1 MRISELAE
9 STGVPVHTLKY
20 YLREGILMP
29 GRTVSRTRADY
40 GPEHV
45 ERVRL
50 VRALVEQG
58 GVAIAGVRAILEA
71 LDAPPPSRHDL
82 LGVAACA
89 MPTTAADHAVDP
101 EAVAVVDGLGWHVAP
116 DSPAIRSLS
125 AALQRRATRPGSG
138 CRPGCCATTQRRCA
152 ASPRSTSGVAERT
165 RTPEEAL
172 RTRRHRH
179 RDARPGAGR
188 PATGRAGGR
197 ERPAGL
203 SHAASG
209 RGRDEGPVLVDRAFG
224 SG

>member
-1 MRISELAE
+1 VRISELAE

-71 LDAPPPSRHDL
+71 LEAPPPSRHDL

-89 MPTTAADHAVDP
+89 MPTTAADHSVDP

-125 AALQRRATRPGSG
+125 AALEAADAAGVGLSPGLLRDYAQAVRG
-138 CRPGCCATTQRRCA
+138 VAEVDL
-152 ASPRSTSGVAERT
+152 GVAERT
-165 RTPEEAL
+165 TTPEEAL
-172 RTRRHRH
+172 RTVVIGTVML
-179 RDARPGAGR
+179 D
-188 PATGRAGGR
+188 
-197 ERPAGL
+197 
-203 SHAASG
+203 
-209 RGRDEGPVLVDRAFG
+209 PVLVALRRVAQEAV
-224 SG
+224 SAQQA